1 MVLDVKR
8 IADNTGCST
17 IHSLEASRALANNGP
32 LRCAECDASS
42 RHFSTTTTCFG
53 VVIRRYHIVLLAVI
67 LSLRRLSL
75 RFQQFDELSAIFGL
89 HLEPTTIIKLP
100 SALV

>member
-1 MVLDVKR
+1 MPR
-8 IADNTGCST
+8 RATFRPPR
-17 IHSLEASRALANNGP
+17 RALG
-32 LRCAECDASS
+32 S
-42 RHFSTTTTCFG
+42 
-53 VVIRRYHIVLLAVI
+53 VVRQYHIILLAVI